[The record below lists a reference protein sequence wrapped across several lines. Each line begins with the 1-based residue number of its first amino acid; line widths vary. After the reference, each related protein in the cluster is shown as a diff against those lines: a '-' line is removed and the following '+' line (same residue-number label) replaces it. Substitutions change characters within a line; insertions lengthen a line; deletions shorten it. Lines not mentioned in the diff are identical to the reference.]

1 MGDKPLNAELA
12 CERVWQVYCLMNPS
26 AERREGLRADLDSY
40 LSKMERV
47 DSSNLTVDGL
57 KYLRSLSSSKTGN
70 SAEGGQL
77 LPDFG
82 FNPSSSGR

>member
-1 MGDKPLNAELA
+1 MGDKPLSAELA

-47 DSSNLTVDGL
+47 DASNLTVDGL
-57 KYLRSLSSSKTGN
+57 KYLKKL
-70 SAEGGQL
+70 EQL
-77 LPDFG
+77 EDRKFSRRRPASF
-82 FNPSSSGR
+82 

>member
-47 DSSNLTVDGL
+47 DASNLTVDGL
-57 KYLRSLSSSKTGN
+57 KYLKKLEQLEDRKFSRRRPASS
-70 SAEGGQL
+70 
-77 LPDFG
+77 
-82 FNPSSSGR
+82 

>member
-1 MGDKPLNAELA
+1 MGDKPLNAGLA

-47 DSSNLTVDGL
+47 DASNLTVDGL
-57 KYLRSLSSSKTGN
+57 KYLKKL
-70 SAEGGQL
+70 EQL
-77 LPDFG
+77 EDRKF
-82 FNPSSSGR
+82 SRGRPASF

>member
-47 DSSNLTVDGL
+47 DASNLTVDGL
-57 KYLRSLSSSKTGN
+57 KYLKKLEQLEDRKFSRSRAASS
-70 SAEGGQL
+70 
-77 LPDFG
+77 
-82 FNPSSSGR
+82 

>member
-47 DSSNLTVDGL
+47 DASNLTVDGL
-57 KYLRSLSSSKTGN
+57 KYLKKL
-70 SAEGGQL
+70 EQL
-77 LPDFG
+77 EDRKFSRRRPASF
-82 FNPSSSGR
+82 

>member
-47 DSSNLTVDGL
+47 DASNLTVDGL
-57 KYLRSLSSSKTGN
+57 KYLKKLEQLEDRKFSPRRPASS
-70 SAEGGQL
+70 
-77 LPDFG
+77 
-82 FNPSSSGR
+82 

>member
-1 MGDKPLNAELA
+1 MGNKPLNAELA

-47 DSSNLTVDGL
+47 DASNLTVDGL
-57 KYLRSLSSSKTGN
+57 KYLKKLEQLEDRKFSRRRPASS
-70 SAEGGQL
+70 
-77 LPDFG
+77 
-82 FNPSSSGR
+82 

>member
-47 DSSNLTVDGL
+47 DASNLTVDGL
-57 KYLRSLSSSKTGN
+57 KYLKKLEQLEDRKFSRGRPASS
-70 SAEGGQL
+70 
-77 LPDFG
+77 
-82 FNPSSSGR
+82 

>member
-47 DSSNLTVDGL
+47 DASNLTVDGL
-57 KYLRSLSSSKTGN
+57 KYLKKLEQLEDRKISRGRPASS
-70 SAEGGQL
+70 
-77 LPDFG
+77 
-82 FNPSSSGR
+82 

>member
-12 CERVWQVYCLMNPS
+12 CERVWQVYCSMNPS

-47 DSSNLTVDGL
+47 DASNLTVDGL
-57 KYLRSLSSSKTGN
+57 KYLKKLEQLEDRKFSRRRPASS
-70 SAEGGQL
+70 
-77 LPDFG
+77 
-82 FNPSSSGR
+82 

>member
-47 DSSNLTVDGL
+47 DASNLTVDGL
-57 KYLRSLSSSKTGN
+57 KYLKKL
-70 SAEGGQL
+70 EQL
-77 LPDFG
+77 EDRKF
-82 FNPSSSGR
+82 SRGRPGSF

>member
-57 KYLRSLSSSKTGN
+57 KYLKKLERLEDRRFRSRSRFRSCVRSPT
-70 SAEGGQL
+70 
-77 LPDFG
+77 
-82 FNPSSSGR
+82 

>member
-12 CERVWQVYCLMNPS
+12 CARVWQVYCLMNPS

-47 DSSNLTVDGL
+47 DASNLTVDGL
-57 KYLRSLSSSKTGN
+57 KYLKKLEQLEDRKFSRGRPVSS
-70 SAEGGQL
+70 
-77 LPDFG
+77 
-82 FNPSSSGR
+82 

>member
-57 KYLRSLSSSKTGN
+57 KYLKKL
-70 SAEGGQL
+70 EQL
-77 LPDFG
+77 EDRKFSRRRPASF
-82 FNPSSSGR
+82 

>member
-1 MGDKPLNAELA
+1 MGDIPLNAELA

-47 DSSNLTVDGL
+47 DASNLTVDGL
-57 KYLRSLSSSKTGN
+57 KYLKKLEQLEDRKFSRRRPASS
-70 SAEGGQL
+70 
-77 LPDFG
+77 
-82 FNPSSSGR
+82 